1 MNEFDNKAAEWDNNP
16 MHWERSAAIAEEIK
30 KLVPLNRKMTA
41 LEYGAGT
48 GITSFLLKDY
58 LKEITLVDNSS
69 EMIRVIKEKIS
80 TSKVKNLKTLNI
92 NLEVEEYKEQKYDL
106 IFTQM
111 VLHHVDDTEK
121 IIKVFHQLLNK
132 GSYLAIADL
141 YEEDGSFHGDGFT
154 GHKGFHMDRL
164 SDLLKKSGFSGIFYK
179 TCFVIHRKISENE
192 TRPYEV
198 FIMTAKRD

>member
-1 MNEFDNKAAEWDNNP
+1 MNEFDNKAVEWDNNP
-16 MHWERSAAIAEEIK
+16 MHWERSVAIAEEIK

-69 EMIRVIKEKIS
+69 EMIRVINEKIS
-80 TSKVKNLKTLNI
+80 TTKVKNLKTLNI
-92 NLEVEEYKEQKYDL
+92 NLEIEEYKEGKYDL

-111 VLHHVDDTEK
+111 VLHHVGDIEK

-141 YEEDGSFHGDGFT
+141 YEEEGSFHGDGFT
-154 GHKGFHMDRL
+154 GHKGFNMDRL
-164 SDLLKKSGFSGIFYK
+164 AGLLKKSGFSGIFYK
-179 TCFVIHRKISENE
+179 TCFVIQRKISENE
-192 TRPYEV
+192 TRQYEV
-198 FIMTAKRD
+198 FLMTAKRD